1 MNVYGVT
8 KYSQHGVLSFYKWTE
23 NATPAEAFLDSNSL
37 RFTIASGSVYD
48 CKMTCL
54 AVSGTGDV
62 KNFSA
67 SGIVKNIA
75 GTTSLVGAWSVTSSD
90 SDVSMAATTIAMT
103 ADNTNDALVP
113 TVTGIAAT
121 DICWYVK
128 IEYNKII
135 Y

>member
-1 MNVYGVT
+1 
-8 KYSQHGVLSFYKWTE
+8 
-23 NATPAEAFLDSNSL
+23 
-37 RFTIASGSVYD
+37 
-48 CKMTCL
+48 MTCL